1 MQGACG
7 SGSGISYI
15 HARDGSVMGYIKRY
29 SESLHVS
36 EAIFR
41 DWPRWKQWRHI
52 DDLKARR
59 QKLIDGKTTTG
70 FLASDKKLTFKM
82 LREIQWLSRIV
93 RQQYD
98 LTWSEYC
105 ALYQRDK
112 KHRQTRLSEYVPG
125 GQMSNVWWVKQ
136 TPSKD

>member
-15 HARDGSVMGYIKRY
+15 RGRDGSVMVYIKRY
-29 SESLHVS
+29 LESLHVS
-36 EAIFR
+36 EATFR
-41 DWPRWKQWRHI
+41 DWPRWRQWKHI
-52 DDLKARR
+52 DNLKVRR
-59 QKLIDGKTTTG
+59 QKVLDGGSTTG
-70 FLASDKKLTFKM
+70 FLSSDRKLTFKM
-82 LREIQWLSRIV
+82 LKEIQWLSRIV

-112 KHRQTRLSEYVPG
+112 KHRQTRLSEYVTG
-125 GQMSNVWWVKQ
+125 GQMSNVWWVTK